1 MNIDFEILHEDD
13 SIYVKKDN
21 GTEVNYFIFNEA
33 EIHLNKILPHT
44 VQEWHFHS
52 KIDENLLITKG
63 KLLCKYKDINGSI
76 KTEYAEKNDVIR
88 VHNSVHT
95 FENDTDE
102 TVEFVVFRYVADGKD
117 KREIIK
123 SDKTIVHFS

>member
-1 MNIDFEILHEDD
+1 M
-13 SIYVKKDN
+13 
-21 GTEVNYFIFNEA
+21 
-33 EIHLNKILPHT
+33 PHT

-63 KLLCKYKDINGSI
+63 KLLCKYKDINGTI

-123 SDKTIVHFS
+123 SDKTIVH